1 MVNNILP
8 VGRLPKTFSEPGG
21 HDGRYHNHYV
31 LPLRRVPEGSRPPRR
46 PASPSVHCR
55 GDERSPLLAAAFF
68 GGNVEASRSFL
79 DEYGYIEKAI
89 SKSRFNRRLHA
100 IDSSLWL
107 QLFDLLAEVFKQN
120 NPDQSYV
127 VDSLPVAVC
136 DNIRIRRSKLYP
148 LQEHGAA
155 FRGYIASKRRYFY
168 GLRVHLVSTASGE
181 PVEFTLAAASE
192 ADIRLFKE
200 LKLELPEGAIICADK
215 GYTDYH
221 YEDLLEDV
229 GLHLKARRCP
239 CCRNIRFKLPP
250 IGELRP
256 CAGWARDARFERGTI
271 PPGPSSANL
280 ETDRPHEVAVLHL
293 ESQIVQRRAV
303 DPDPWKLEAVIR
315 IQPGVHGIAA
325 CQPELAAAS
334 QDSGIIVSQWVGD
347 RVTLAL
353 AYP

>member
-1 MVNNILP
+1 MDDTIITTYYLCDEFLKAI
-8 VGRLPKTFSEPGG
+8 GHHDDHQARLSTAE
-21 HDGRYHNHYV
+21 V
-31 LPLRRVPEGSRPPRR
+31 M
-46 PASPSVHCR
+46 SVA
-55 GDERSPLLAAAFF
+55 LVAATFF
-68 GGNVEASRSFL
+68 GGNLEASRSFL

-89 SKSRFNRRLHA
+89 SKSRFNRQLHA
-100 IDSSLWL
+100 IDSSLWQ

-148 LQEHGAA
+148 LQEHGEA

-192 ADIRLFKE
+192 ADISLFKE

-229 GLHLKARRCP
+229 GLHLKA
-239 CCRNIRFKLPP
+239 
-250 IGELRP
+250 
-256 CAGWARDARFERGTI
+256 
-271 PPGPSSANL
+271 
-280 ETDRPHEVAVLHL
+280 
-293 ESQIVQRRAV
+293 QRRKRSKREMPAWVEFLSKPIRQYIETVFSKLSAMLAGKIHAV
-303 DPDPWKLEAVIR
+303 TPRGFELKIVCFLLAFS
-315 IQPGVHGIAA
+315 IQ
-325 CQPELAAAS
+325 CL
-334 QDSGIIVSQWVGD
+334 
-347 RVTLAL
+347 
-353 AYP
+353 